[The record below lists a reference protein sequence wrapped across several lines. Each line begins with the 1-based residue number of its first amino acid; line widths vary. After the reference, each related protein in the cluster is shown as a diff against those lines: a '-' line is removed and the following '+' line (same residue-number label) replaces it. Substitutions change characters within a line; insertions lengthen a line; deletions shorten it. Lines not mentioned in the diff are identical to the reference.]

1 METMSR
7 TDVDGLPALLA
18 RDLDGAFPDLVSAL
32 QDDVY
37 SGALRLTRDP
47 HAAEDVTQEAF
58 VRAYRALGG
67 YEPERIRSLRLRG
80 WIWTIAANLCR
91 NRARSRARRPEEPLD
106 ERDPA
111 DRTSGPEQLALDAAG
126 LERLAGSLDALPW
139 NQRAAIVLRHVV
151 GLGIDETAAALDRP
165 AGTVK
170 SDVHR
175 GLARLRTILEEQP

>member
-1 METMSR
+1 MSR

-126 LERLAGSLDALPW
+126 RLELHHAGAE
-139 NQRAAIVLRHVV
+139 V
-151 GLGIDETAAALDRP
+151 G
-165 AGTVK
+165 
-170 SDVHR
+170 
-175 GLARLRTILEEQP
+175 EQPASHFGLKMRTGAVESCIPQKNLRINKVVWY